1 MGQTVTLELPQT
13 IYLPVSRMAQA
24 TKRPLEDLLVC
35 ALRASLPSLDGLPSE
50 LVRELVKL
58 ERLDDES
65 LGRVMVSKVPAAQQ
79 RRLDSLLHKNQAG
92 TLTRREQQKLDRL
105 QRQADR
111 VMLRKARAAVLL
123 RFRGRRL
130 PVEQPG
136 NRRRPAA
143 LGQRR
148 LVASRGL
155 IELFENG

>member
-35 ALRASLPSLDGLPSE
+35 ALKASLPPLDGLSSE

-65 LGRVMVSKVPAAQQ
+65 LWRVMVSRVPAAQQ
-79 RRLDSLLHKNQAG
+79 RKLDSLLRKNQAG
-92 TLTRREQQKLDRL
+92 TLTKREQQKLDRL
-105 QRQADR
+105 QREADR

-123 RFRGRRL
+123 RFRGHRL
-130 PVEQPG
+130 PTLEEL
-136 NRRRPAA
+136 RRR
-143 LGQRR
+143 
-148 LVASRGL
+148 ASKT
-155 IELFENG
+155 